1 MSTAAWYYAKDGTR
15 LGPITDTALGDLVR
29 QGTIGPTTLVW
40 RAGMADWQ
48 PWAQV
53 AVASVMVSPGA
64 NACIECGRAFAP
76 DDLVEL
82 MGARVCAACKPV
94 RIQRIREGLAL
105 EGAQT
110 AYADGKDVVVTR
122 NGVLPGRCVCCNAP
136 ATTRLRRQFQW
147 YPPWVNLLI
156 IFPGLLIAVILML
169 VLRRKMPMEVPLCDE
184 HRRRRTRRL
193 IECGVWGVGSLALL
207 AVSIPGT
214 SGTTTVVFV
223 LGSIISALG
232 ALVAGSYAAA
242 VLRPR
247 RITDD
252 AGRFRG
258 AAPDFLASL
267 PTWPGQ
273 LKV

>member
-1 MSTAAWYYAKDGTR
+1 MSTAAWYYAKDGAR
-15 LGPITDTALGDLVR
+15 LGPVTDAALGDLVR

-40 RAGMADWQ
+40 RAGMTDWQ

-53 AVASVMVSPGA
+53 AVASVAVTPGA
-64 NACIECGRAFAP
+64 NACIECGQAFAP

-94 RIQRIREGLAL
+94 RIQRIREGLAV

-110 AYADGKDVVVTR
+110 AYAAGKDVVVTR

-156 IFPGLLIAVILML
+156 LFPGLLIAVILML
-169 VLRRKMPMEVPLCDE
+169 VLRKKMPLEVPLCDE
-184 HRRRRTRRL
+184 HRRRRRQRL
-193 IECGVWGVGSLALL
+193 LACIAWGLGSLVLL
-207 AVSIPGT
+207 GVSILAT
-214 SGTTTVVFV
+214 SGTTTWVLA

-232 ALVAGSYAAA
+232 SLVAGGYAAA
-242 VLRPR
+242 ILRPR

-258 AAPDFLASL
+258 AAPDFRASL
-267 PTWPGQ
+267 PAWPGQ
-273 LKV
+273 LRV